1 MYTGDPYYSACI
13 LIVTFLLSFFATLVF
28 TKVLIRKIKFTTK
41 EKKGSESVFYSKD
54 MARGSLVPKMGGLAI
69 TAGFVFGILIALK
82 LLRLEEA
89 VPLLAALNT
98 VLIISFIGLM
108 DDLFKVREIWRVL
121 LPVVAALPLMVITA
135 GVSDLHL
142 IFFHIDFGIYYSLI
156 LVPIGVV
163 ACSNLMNLLAGF
175 NGLEAGTG
183 AVACLSIFS
192 ASMILFYLAPTE
204 FSIATPLI
212 MIAMAAACIAFLF
225 FNWYP
230 ARIFPENIGTYAIAA
245 AIASAAIIGNVERIA
260 VIALTPQIIEFF
272 LKARSK
278 FRAENFGK
286 LVKNRLHYDGKIYS
300 LTHLLMKY
308 LQPTEKALVSYLII
322 LQAFFGVLAISSIW
336 W

>member
-1 MYTGDPYYSACI
+1 MHVGEPIYGAVV
-13 LIVTFLLSFFATLVF
+13 LVLTFLISFFATLIM
-28 TKVLIRKIKFTTK
+28 TKILIRKMNYARKV
-41 EKKGSESVFYSKD
+41 KKGSEAVFFAKD
-54 MARGSLVPKMGGLAI
+54 MAKGSLVPKMGGLAI

-82 LLRLEEA
+82 LVRLEEA
-89 VPLLAALNT
+89 VPLLATLNT

-108 DDLFKVREIWRVL
+108 DDLFKVSEIWRVL
-121 LPVVAALPLMVITA
+121 LPAVAALPLMVITA
-135 GVSDLHL
+135 GASDLHL
-142 IFFHIDFGIYYSLI
+142 IFFHVNFGIYYSLI

-204 FSIATPLI
+204 FSIAAPLI
-212 MIAMAAACIAFLF
+212 MLAMAGACIAFLF

-230 ARIFPENIGTYAIAA
+230 AKVFPENVGTYAIAA
-245 AIASAAIIGNVERIA
+245 AIASAAIIGNIERIA
-260 VIALTPQIIEFF
+260 VIALMPQIIEFF

-308 LQPTEKALVSYLII
+308 LHPTEKRLVSYLI
-322 LQAFFGVLAISSIW
+322 LFQALFGVLAVSSIW